1 MKICRLDCDTFSGL
15 TEKWRS
21 GLPPPPPPPSPTSRR
36 LTAAMPAAAAA
47 AAEAAAADLMG
58 SLCVRSLCW
67 PAAGGSPRGASHLQR
82 AGRKGIT
89 FVTLSFHQAGLLLA
103 NLLLDCCFIP
113 LLPAYHCRGRWLVG
127 WNRDKIKRQCSR
139 NLTEHCS
146 SLVTTVNPML
156 SHGQRDKGRLDNSAL
171 WML

>member
-15 TEKWRS
+15 TENWRS
-21 GLPPPPPPPSPTSRR
+21 DLPPPPPPPPPPTSRR
-36 LTAAMPAAAAA
+36 LTAAMPA
-47 AAEAAAADLMG
+47 AAAADLMG

-82 AGRKGIT
+82 AGRKRIT

-113 LLPAYHCRGRWLVG
+113 LLPLLPTNHWLVG
-127 WNRDKIKRQCSR
+127 WNRDKMKRQCSR